1 MIGIIRKIFTS
12 IVSIKS
18 FITIKEVKN
27 KVSLIGEGHNF
38 DKNARVYLSWGST
51 KDDIILNDHAEI
63 FGSIHSCAHG
73 KVVFGKWAKLGN
85 SKISCVNSIE
95 IGDDAAI
102 ADYVIIVDHNYH
114 PTNPEDRRYM
124 RHTSH
129 SAIER
134 APMFSDNAPI
144 KIGKNVMLG
153 NYVRVCKGVTIGDN
167 TIIGANSVVT
177 KDIPANCIAVGNP
190 AKVVKENIDK
200 NTIPVFPIK

>member
-1 MIGIIRKIFTS
+1 MFSLIRRIFSLIVNIKTAIIIRE
-12 IVSIKS
+12 IKS
-18 FITIKEVKN
+18 SVTLLGGNHGFN
-27 KVSLIGEGHNF
+27 KR
-38 DKNARVYLSWGST
+38 ARIYLCWGST
-51 KDDIILNDHAEI
+51 KDDIVLNDHAEVFGRI
-63 FGSIHSCAHG
+63 FSYSHG
-73 KVVFGKWAKLGN
+73 KVVMGKWAKLGN
-85 SKISCVNSIE
+85 SIINCVNSIE

-102 ADYVIIVDHNYH
+102 SDHVIIVDHNYH

-129 SAIER
+129 YAIER
-134 APMFSDNAPI
+134 APMYSDNAPI

-190 AKVVKENIDK
+190 ARVVKENIDK
-200 NTIPVFPIK
+200 TTTPVFPLN